1 MNINCKE
8 IAERYLLNQNP
19 LYAFS
24 FPLSILIAIIVFGC
38 AKAFNWSNNS
48 YIIQILIP
56 ILVLLLCMVIFDI
69 ISRNMVS
76 KNDRDKLIRECSSW
90 NKNNSLEKFSNVN
103 DAENINSKF
112 VNIINDQMNQNMNIE
127 LNNQPNKEI
136 YNVIDPIAEIPNISP
151 FPLESREIGNK
162 CIQNSNCCS
171 LCSGSNS
178 NPCNI
183 IAPIP
188 GPQWIPQSAKSVQD
202 RLVNNDYTEAVCK
215 FNN

>member
-1 MNINCKE
+1 MYINCKE

-76 KNDRDKLIRECSSW
+76 KNDRDKLIAECSSL
-90 NKNNSLEKFSNVN
+90 NKNNSLENFSNIN

-112 VNIINDQMNQNMNIE
+112 VNIINDQMNIESNI
-127 LNNQPNKEI
+127 QHYKEI
-136 YNVIDPIAEIPNISP
+136 YNVVDPIAEIPNISP
-151 FPLESREIGNK
+151 FPLESKEIGNK
-162 CIQNSNCCS
+162 CIQNSNCIS

-215 FNN
+215 FNY

>member
-8 IAERYLLNQNP
+8 LAERYLLNQNP

-76 KNDRDKLIRECSSW
+76 KNDRDKLIAECSSW
-90 NKNNSLEKFSNVN
+90 NKNNSLEKFSNIN

-112 VNIINDQMNQNMNIE
+112 VNIINDQMNQNMNIQS
-127 LNNQPNKEI
+127 NNQPNKKM
-136 YNVIDPIAEIPNISP
+136 YDVVDPIAEIPNISP

-202 RLVNNDYTEAVCK
+202 RLVNNDYTESVCK
-215 FNN
+215 FN

>member
-69 ISRNMVS
+69 ISRNMIS
-76 KNDRDKLIRECSSW
+76 KNDRDKLIAECGSW
-90 NKNNSLEKFSNVN
+90 NKNNSLEKFSNIN

-112 VNIINDQMNQNMNIE
+112 VNIINNQMNTNIE
-127 LNNQPNKEI
+127 SNNQPNKEI
-136 YNVIDPIAEIPNISP
+136 YNVVDPIAEIPNMSP

-188 GPQWIPQSAKSVQD
+188 GPQWTPQSAKSVQD

-215 FNN
+215 FNY